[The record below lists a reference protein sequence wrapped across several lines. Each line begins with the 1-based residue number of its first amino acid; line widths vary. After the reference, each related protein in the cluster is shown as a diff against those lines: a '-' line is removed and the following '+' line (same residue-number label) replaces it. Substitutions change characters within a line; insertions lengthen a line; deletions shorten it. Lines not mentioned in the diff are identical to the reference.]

1 MTTTSAPRTRS
12 LLVAAAA
19 SIAWTQGCMTYKRPR
34 EASLAP
40 NAKVQVR
47 SSVPFHGLLHGLPQ
61 SQTDTSLGVACRMKL
76 VEGRLSHTR
85 GDTAHLVQITRLV
98 PASWGDGACALP
110 EGVTLAIP
118 GRQVPA
124 PAIAVRRFGVLNTA
138 LFVLG
143 TLAALYATL
152 AAMVN
157 AACSTQRDC

>member
-1 MTTTSAPRTRS
+1 MAMTSASRSRS

-19 SIAWTQGCMTYKRPR
+19 SIAWTQGCMTYKTPGH
-34 EASLAP
+34 AAIAP

-47 SSVPFHGLLHGLPQ
+47 SSVPFHGLLHVLPQ
-61 SQTDTSLGVACRMKL
+61 SRTDTSLGVACRMKL

-98 PASWGDGACALP
+98 PASWGDRACAFP

-124 PAIAVRRFGVLNTA
+124 PAIAVRRFGALNTA
-138 LFVLG
+138 LFGVG
-143 TLAALYATL
+143 ALAALYAL
-152 AAMVN
+152 LLIVLSG
-157 AACSTQRDC
+157 STD